1 MERHPTSQDIENMK
15 KVLVSAGVL
24 KSTSVTEA
32 ERTKVTEG
40 LSKVVP
46 VPHQFVCNSE
56 HWCIVV
62 APKPP
67 KPVEPDQPPE
77 GPDSGP
83 PDSGAPDS
91 GPG

>member
-46 VPHQFVCNSE
+46 VPQILICNSQ
-56 HWCIVV
+56 HYCIIV
-62 APKPP
+62 
-67 KPVEPDQPPE
+67 KPVEPPHTPTE
-77 GPDSGP
+77 PSP
-83 PDSGAPDS
+83 
-91 GPG
+91 GPGQD